1 MAALV
6 VVMGEEELAM
16 AGGVE
21 RATKEKEMPV
31 VAQQAGWATT
41 GVVELSAMGVKAT
54 AVAV

>member
-1 MAALV
+1 M

-16 AGGVE
+16 AGGME